1 MTYDKPLPAVTDENR
16 PFWEG
21 LGQGELRLQ
30 RCRGCG
36 HHRYPIAT
44 VCPRCLSGE
53 SEWVR
58 LSGRGKVFS
67 YVIFHQVYHEAF
79 RADAPYNVALIRL
92 DEGPFMFS
100 NVVEIPNAAIRCDM
114 PVTVV
119 FDPVTD
125 TITLPR
131 FRPQEAP

>member
-36 HHRYPIAT
+36 HHRYPIAS
-44 VCPRCLSGE
+44 VCPRCLNAE

-79 RADAPYNVALIRL
+79 RADAPYNVALIQL

-100 NVVEIPNAAIRCDM
+100 NVVEVPNAAIRCDM

-131 FRPQEAP
+131 FRPQEVP

>member
-1 MTYDKPLPAVTDENR
+1 MTYDKPLPAVTDLNR

-30 RCRGCG
+30 RCRDCG
-36 HHRYPIAT
+36 HHRYPIAP
-44 VCPRCLSGE
+44 VCPRCLSEE

-67 YVIFHQVYHEAF
+67 YVIFHQVYQEAF
-79 RADAPYNVALIRL
+79 RADAPYNVALIQL

-131 FRPQEAP
+131 FRPQETP